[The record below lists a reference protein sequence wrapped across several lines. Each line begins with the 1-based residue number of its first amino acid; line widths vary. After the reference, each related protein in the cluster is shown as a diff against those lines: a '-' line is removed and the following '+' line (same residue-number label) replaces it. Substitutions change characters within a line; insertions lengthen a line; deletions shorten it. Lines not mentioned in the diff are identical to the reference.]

1 MATHETVSNERFSS
15 EGRARINILDIVI
28 IIVVAALIAGL
39 FFRENI
45 VGLFNAE
52 EMADIT
58 YSFEIKGMERAKLS
72 NLAVNV
78 SLTDKESG
86 KDMGRI
92 KLVNA
97 VNAYVT
103 EYTSDGTAVKLKKD
117 GYCDA
122 VVTAVAKG
130 FKSDTGV
137 FLGGELLIVPGQT
150 YTIYTTTATY
160 NVTILSVN

>member
-86 KDMGRI
+86 KDMGMIQACQRPST
-92 KLVNA
+92 LCYRVHH
-97 VNAYVT
+97 
-103 EYTSDGTAVKLKKD
+103 DGTAVKLKKM
-117 GYCDA
+117 
-122 VVTAVAKG
+122 VTASGGDRCRKG
-130 FKSDTGV
+130 IQSDTA
-137 FLGGELLIVPGQT
+137 FF
-150 YTIYTTTATY
+150 
-160 NVTILSVN
+160 

>member
-1 MATHETVSNERFSS
+1 MAAKELSS

-28 IIVVAALIAGL
+28 IIVFAALIAGL

-45 VGLFNAE
+45 VSLFNTE

-58 YSFEIKGMERAKLS
+58 YSFEIKGMERTKLS
-72 NLAVNV
+72 NLAENV
-78 SLTDKESG
+78 RLTDKNSG

-97 VNAYVT
+97 VNSYVT
-103 EYTSDGTAVKLKKD
+103 EYISDGSAVKIKKE

-130 FKSDTGV
+130 FKSDSGV

-150 YTIYTTTATY
+150 YTIYTATVTY

>member
-1 MATHETVSNERFSS
+1 MAANETASNKLESRIRF
-15 EGRARINILDIVI
+15 NILDIVI
-28 IIVVAALIAGL
+28 IVVIAALVAGL

-45 VGLFNAE
+45 IGMFNTE
-52 EMADIT
+52 EMSDIT
-58 YSFEIKGMERAKLS
+58 YTFEIEGMERTKLS
-72 NLAVNV
+72 DLAENV
-78 SLTDKESG
+78 QITDKNSG

-97 VNAYVT
+97 VNSYVT
-103 EYTSDGTAVKLKKD
+103 EYKTDGTAVKIKRD

-137 FLGGELLIVPGQT
+137 YLDGELLIVPGQT
-150 YTIYTTTATY
+150 FTIYTSTVTY
-160 NVTILSVN
+160 TMTILSIN